1 MQSFTQLLGLILM
14 ANEPLSSQ
22 SLISLI
28 RRATPLKDDLVLS
41 ILEFMGA
48 LLSGIADDTL
58 PLRPLHLSFREFLL
72 DPKASGPF
80 CVSAPSA
87 HGDLARI
94 SLNIVNQDLRFNICD
109 LDTSYLRN
117 KDIPNLP
124 DRILENI
131 PFSLR
136 YACRAWAIHFSQAP
150 EKPMI
155 DDIIYFFRHK
165 LLYWFEVLA
174 LIQDLSS
181 GQEQLLQIITWCKVR
196 FYDYSYES

>member
-1 MQSFTQLLGLILM
+1 MYHTILEDAFDTSDEEIIQSFTQLLGLILM

-28 RRATPLKDDLVLS
+28 GRATPPTPLEDDLVLS

-94 SLNIVNQDLRFNICD
+94 SLNIVNQDLRFNICG
-109 LDTSYLRN
+109 LDKKCGEQLVVPEWFGN
-117 KDIPNLP
+117 
-124 DRILENI
+124 
-131 PFSLR
+131 FSLGDGLR
-136 YACRAWAIHFSQAP
+136 ELPGC
-150 EKPMI
+150 
-155 DDIIYFFRHK
+155 D
-165 LLYWFEVLA
+165 
-174 LIQDLSS
+174 
-181 GQEQLLQIITWCKVR
+181 
-196 FYDYSYES
+196 